1 MRVEHRGDGSPLV
14 IARFAYRHQG
24 DLARGYLEDAGIVCA
39 LFVDDAS
46 GIESG
51 MAFSNP
57 ARLVVRDVDAERA
70 REVLRGA
77 GLIEDRGPA
86 W

>member
-1 MRVEHRGDGSPLV
+1 MRNDAQPRDALPIT

-24 DLARGYLEDAGIVCA
+24 DLARGYLEDADIVCA

-57 ARLVVRDVDAERA
+57 ARLVVRAADADRA
-70 REVLRGA
+70 REVLRAAGLLEGA
-77 GLIEDRGPA
+77 GPA
-86 W
+86 